1 MNAGPEATAPEAG
14 DDGWQPLPRR
24 ARNLFLLLGSMLGL
38 PAGLAMLVLAAAFDS
53 ASPWWPAL
61 AGAIIGAAFGSWRGE
76 RRWRHTWW
84 RLDAA
89 GFALRHGHLWRS
101 ETRVPQS
108 RVQHLDLRRGPLQ
121 RRYNLSTLV
130 IHTAGTRHSA
140 VTVSGLDAGD
150 AERLRDI
157 LARQV
162 DNDDDL
168 DA

>member
-1 MNAGPEATAPEAG
+1 MNGE
-14 DDGWQPLPRR
+14 WQPLPRR
-24 ARNLFLLLGSMLGL
+24 ALRLFLLRGAL
-38 PAGLAMLVLAAAFDS
+38 LAIPFGAAALVLALALDAW
-53 ASPWWPAL
+53 SPAWAGI
-61 AGAIIGAAFGSWRGE
+61 AGAIVGAAFGLWRGH
-76 RRWRHTWW
+76 RSWTYTGW

-89 GFALRHGHLWRS
+89 GFTLRRGHLWRS

-108 RVQHLDLRRGPLQ
+108 RVQHLDLQRGPLQ
-121 RRYNLSTLV
+121 RRFGLSTLV

-140 VTVSGLDAGD
+140 VSVGGLDAGD

-162 DNDDDL
+162 DDDD